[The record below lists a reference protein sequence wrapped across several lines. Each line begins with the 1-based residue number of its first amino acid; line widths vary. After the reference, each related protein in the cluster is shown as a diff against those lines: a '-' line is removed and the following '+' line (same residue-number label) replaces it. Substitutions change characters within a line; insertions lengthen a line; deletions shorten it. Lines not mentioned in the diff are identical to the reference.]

1 MNTFKTFKG
10 TPFMKNIREAS
21 EIVDPILTLAS
32 AASFLYSVAT
42 YKKKEEEA
50 REEMRKMIKM
60 EVASYT
66 ADMIEEAVKR
76 QTASDICAAVDTR
89 FNADVN
95 DLVNKTVEIEVAKQ
109 LQFLIDANV
118 NRK

>member
-76 QTASDICAAVDTR
+76 QTSETIST
-89 FNADVN
+89 
-95 DLVNKTVEIEVAKQ
+95 EVARQ
-109 LQFLIDANV
+109 LQCLIDANHGK
-118 NRK
+118 ND